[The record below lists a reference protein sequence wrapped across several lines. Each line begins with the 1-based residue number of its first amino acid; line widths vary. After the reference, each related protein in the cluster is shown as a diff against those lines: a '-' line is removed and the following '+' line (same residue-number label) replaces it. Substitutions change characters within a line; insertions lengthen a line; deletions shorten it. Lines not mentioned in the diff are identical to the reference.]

1 MIEAEVG
8 IHGTG
13 YHDMHGDAPRGYARG
28 VVVRRHVDEG
38 YSARQAGFVGGK
50 ARQTRRGQLMEA
62 SSPDR
67 ARAVDGGQSSLDRA
81 RAVDGFMAQ
90 VPCQ

>member
-1 MIEAEVG
+1 MVANGIRQTGRMLLMDGGRGRRVLIEAVVG

-38 YSARQAGFVGGK
+38 YSARQAGFVGGE
-50 ARQTRRGQLMEA
+50 ARQTGRGLSMGGK
-62 SSPDR
+62 
-67 ARAVDGGQSSLDRA
+67 AR
-81 RAVDGFMAQ
+81 
-90 VPCQ
+90 